1 MILINYFFKKHFI
14 TKGGGSDIFGKLI
27 RYLKDLDKKTCS
39 KRLQIGI
46 GIFAKL
52 NTTSFQFCQLGRILM
67 DFIDIDSFVISRK
80 LKPHSH
86 NDYFSYRKV
95 TSCI

>member
-14 TKGGGSDIFGKLI
+14 TKGGGSDIFGKLV

-46 GIFAKL
+46 GIFA
-52 NTTSFQFCQLGRILM
+52 N
-67 DFIDIDSFVISRK
+67 
-80 LKPHSH
+80 
-86 NDYFSYRKV
+86 
-95 TSCI
+95 